1 MQKQDDRKA
10 LLEAL
15 PTMSK
20 PRLRK
25 LWQEQFRSPPKP
37 KLCMVLMRPVL
48 AYRIQEG
55 IYGAGSKLAA
65 YRLVQQY
72 ASSDAAKPRYKQG
85 TRIVREW
92 KGEIHEVSVTP
103 DGYEYRGEVYKSL
116 SPIANRI
123 TGTRWSGPAF
133 FGTKPR
139 ERRK

>member
-1 MQKQDDRKA
+1 MPKVNDKKS
-10 LLEAL
+10 LIEAL

-25 LWQEQFRSPPKP
+25 LWQEQFGSPPKP

-55 IYGAGSKLAA
+55 MYGTGSKPAA
-65 YRLVQQY
+65 QQY
-72 ASSDAAKPRYKQG
+72 ANADATKPRFKQG

-92 KGEIHEVSVTP
+92 KGEIHEVAVTP
-103 DGYEYRGEVYKSL
+103 EGYEYRGEIYKSL

-133 FGTKPR
+133 FGTKPQ

>member
-1 MQKQDDRKA
+1 MQMDDGKD

-25 LWQEQFRSPPKP
+25 LWQEQFGTPPKP

-55 IYGAGSKLAA
+55 IYGAGPKAA
-65 YRLVQQY
+65 LHQHIPKHTI
-72 ASSDAAKPRYKQG
+72 SDAAKPRYKQG

-92 KGEIHEVSVTP
+92 KGKVHEVAVTP
-103 DGYEYRGEVYKSL
+103 EGYEYRGEIYKSL

-123 TGTRWSGPAF
+123 TGTRWSGPVF
-133 FGTKPR
+133 FGTKPQ

>member
-1 MQKQDDRKA
+1 MRKADDRKA
-10 LLEAL
+10 LIEAL

-25 LWQEQFRSPPKP
+25 LWQELFGSPPKL

-55 IYGAGSKLAA
+55 MYGTGSKPAA
-65 YRLVQQY
+65 HRPVQQY
-72 ASSDAAKPRYKQG
+72 VSSDAAKPRFKQG

-92 KGEIHEVSVTP
+92 KGEIHEVAVTP
-103 DGYEYRGEVYKSL
+103 EGYEYRGEIYKSL

-133 FGTKPR
+133 FGTKPQ

>member
-1 MQKQDDRKA
+1 MQKADDRKA
-10 LLEAL
+10 LIEGLR
-15 PTMSK
+15 TMSK

-25 LWQEQFRSPPKP
+25 LWQEQFGSPPKP
-37 KLCMVLMRPVL
+37 RLCMVLMRPVL

-55 IYGAGSKLAA
+55 MYGTGPKPAA
-65 YRLVQQY
+65 NHLQQY
-72 ASSDAAKPRYKQG
+72 ANSDAAKPRYKQG

-92 KGEIHEVSVTP
+92 KGEVHEVAVTP
-103 DGYEYRGEVYKSL
+103 EGYEYRGEVYKSL

-133 FGTKPR
+133 FGTKPQ

>member
-1 MQKQDDRKA
+1 MQKVDDRKA

-20 PRLRK
+20 LRLRR
-25 LWQEQFRSPPKP
+25 LWQEQFGSPPKP
-37 KLCMVLMRPVL
+37 RLCMVLMRPVL

-55 IYGAGSKLAA
+55 MYGTGSKPAQLHLLQE
-65 YRLVQQY
+65 YP
-72 ASSDAAKPRYKQG
+72 SSTAAKPRYKQG

-92 KGEIHEVSVTP
+92 KGEVHEVAVTAE
-103 DGYEYRGEVYKSL
+103 GYEYRGQVYKSL

-123 TGTRWSGPAF
+123 TGTRWSGPTF
-133 FGTKPR
+133 FGTKPQ

>member
-1 MQKQDDRKA
+1 MPKIYNGKA
-10 LLEAL
+10 LIEAL

-25 LWQEQFRSPPKP
+25 LWYEQFGSPPKP

-55 IYGAGSKLAA
+55 MYGTGSKPATH
-65 YRLVQQY
+65 RLVQQY

-92 KGEIHEVSVTP
+92 KGEIHEVAVTSE
-103 DGYEYRGEVYKSL
+103 GYEYRGEIYKSL

-133 FGTKPR
+133 FGTKPQ
-139 ERRK
+139 ERGK

>member
-1 MQKQDDRKA
+1 MAKVDDRKA
-10 LLEAL
+10 LIEAL

-20 PRLRK
+20 ARLRR
-25 LWQEQFRSPPKP
+25 LWQEQFGSPPKP

-48 AYRIQEG
+48 AYRIQERM
-55 IYGAGSKLAA
+55 YGTGSKPATNHL
-65 YRLVQQY
+65 QKH

-92 KGEIHEVSVTP
+92 KGEIHEVAVTSE
-103 DGYEYRGEVYKSL
+103 GYEYRGEIYKSL

-133 FGTKPR
+133 FGTKPQ
-139 ERRK
+139 ERGK

>member
-1 MQKQDDRKA
+1 MQKVDDRKA
-10 LLEAL
+10 LIEAL
-15 PTMSK
+15 PNMSK

-25 LWQEQFRSPPKP
+25 LWQEQFGSPPKP

-55 IYGAGSKLAA
+55 IYGTGPKPASHHLQRYAGI
-65 YRLVQQY
+65 
-72 ASSDAAKPRYKQG
+72 DAARPRFKQG

-92 KGEIHEVSVTP
+92 KGEIHEVTVTP
-103 DGYEYRGEVYKSL
+103 EGYEYRGEIYKSL

-133 FGTKPR
+133 FGTKPQ

>member
-1 MQKQDDRKA
+1 MQKVDDRKA
-10 LLEAL
+10 LIEAL

-20 PRLRK
+20 SRLRK
-25 LWQEQFRSPPKP
+25 LWQEQFGSPPKP

-55 IYGAGSKLAA
+55 MYGTGSKPAA
-65 YRLVQQY
+65 HRLVQQY

-92 KGEIHEVSVTP
+92 KGKVHEVAVTP
-103 DGYEYRGEVYKSL
+103 DGYEYHGDIYKSL

-133 FGTKPR
+133 FGTKPQ

>member
-1 MQKQDDRKA
+1 MQKVDERKA

-25 LWQEQFRSPPKP
+25 LWQEQFGSLPKP

-55 IYGAGSKLAA
+55 MYGTGLKPVAH
-65 YRLVQQY
+65 RLVHQY
-72 ASSDAAKPRYKQG
+72 AISDVAKPRYKQG

-92 KGEIHEVSVTP
+92 KGEVHEVAVTP
-103 DGYEYRGEVYKSL
+103 EGYEYRGEVYKSL
-116 SPIANRI
+116 SPIANLI

-133 FGTKPR
+133 FGTKPQ
-139 ERRK
+139 ERQK